1 MAGDRKRTPSR
12 SGRTKLGVAEAKA
25 GPDLVGRVVL
35 GRYTV
40 EAKLGSGAMGTVYRG
55 RHTKLGRGVAIKVLH
70 EDFASQPKMLARFRR
85 EAEAAARLS
94 HANVSGVLDIGET
107 ADGHPLMVMDL
118 VDGGSLRA
126 IMDAV
131 GDAGAD
137 SDAADTVTTGLAR
150 PRILNF
156 IRQILQGLDH
166 AHAAGL
172 VHRDLKPDNVI
183 VELDHRGHEVA
194 RLVDFGIA
202 ALLTDDTGGG
212 GGRLTETGTL
222 LGTPLYMAPEQ
233 AKGDPVDRR
242 TDLFA
247 LGIMVFEMLSG
258 TTPFDGSAVE
268 IVIANMNED
277 VPAIA
282 ARAPHVTP
290 DPVLELFMR
299 RLAARDPARRFASA
313 HDALA
318 MLDLVER
325 DPEDAAVRLGRTDV
339 ARALAVVSL
348 PG

>member
-1 MAGDRKRTPSR
+1 VTD
-12 SGRTKLGVAEAKA
+12 GRP
-25 GPDLVGRVVL
+25 GPDLVGQVVL
-35 GRYTV
+35 ARYVV
-40 EAKLGSGAMGTVYRG
+40 EAKLGQGAMGTVYRG
-55 RHTKLGRGVAIKVLH
+55 RHIKLRRSVAIKVLH
-70 EDFASQPKMLARFRR
+70 EDFANHPTMLERFRR
-85 EAEAAARLS
+85 EAEAAARLR
-94 HANVSGVLDIGET
+94 HPNVSGVLDVGEL

-118 VDGGSLRA
+118 VDGASLRV
-126 IMDAV
+126 IMDAA
-131 GDAGAD
+131 GDAGDAG
-137 SDAADTVTTGLAR
+137 DAADTVTIGLGR
-150 PRILNF
+150 PRIINF
-156 IRQILQGLDH
+156 VRQILAGLDH

-183 VELDHRGHEVA
+183 VELDHHGTEVP
-194 RLVDFGIA
+194 RIVDFGIA
-202 ALLTDDTGGG
+202 VFLTDEAGA
-212 GGRLTETGTL
+212 GGRLTETGAL

-233 AKGDPVDRR
+233 AKGDPVDHRA
-242 TDLFA
+242 DLFA
-247 LGIMVFEMLSG
+247 LGVMLFEMLSG

-313 HDALA
+313 HDALV

-325 DPEDAAVRLGRTDV
+325 DPEHAAVLLGRTDV
-339 ARALAVVSL
+339 ARALAVVAL